1 MLWKTKNKFTNDSTI
16 ETITPGF
23 YINNLHTDYV
33 TSLAYCEKSSTF
45 FSAGYDGKL
54 LMMKLDEKTIAL
66 RDIVIHREFYALGTN
81 NSSIYSIDCDY
92 KGELLLASIYEN
104 VKFYLNKFYNEIK
117 LVINKRL

>member
-1 MLWKTKNKFTNDSTI
+1 MKNNFENDSSI
-16 ETITPGF
+16 ETYTPGF

-33 TSLAYCEKSSTF
+33 TCLAYSELTSSF

-54 LMMKLDEKTIAL
+54 LMMKLDENTIAQK
-66 RDIVIHREFYALGTN
+66 DIIIQREFYALGTN

-104 VKFYLNKFYNEIK
+104 V
-117 LVINKRL
+117 

>member
-1 MLWKTKNKFTNDSTI
+1 MSQQLQNNILEAFLDSFNQPMWI
-16 ETITPGF
+16 ID
-23 YINNLHTDYV
+23 I
-33 TSLAYCEKSSTF
+33 S
-45 FSAGYDGKL
+45 GKL

-104 VKFYLNKFYNEIK
+104 VKFYLNKFYTCD
-117 LVINKRL
+117 L